1 MANDYTAEVLR
12 YIRRKGASGF
22 EPVTWLGSEQR
33 FVGALRNSGINNL
46 EEQYVLGTDTYTVTY
61 KDENDNDII
70 EKSYCVTPSNSL
82 EGVTD
87 YYKVISTIYNNPDPN
102 EDYKFEGDSLVF
114 SNKMNDVAFGDG
126 SSDYPSLESLYLL
139 NNSTFKFIGDTLDIV
154 PSTFTTIRK
163 DELYYIQSD
172 GTELL
177 VLTKLTG
184 EIFSRSDNK
193 KIVREKIINAIH
205 P

>member
-61 KDENDNDII
+61 QDNEGNDII
-70 EKSYCVTPSNSL
+70 EKSFCVTPSDTL
-82 EGVTD
+82 DGVTD
-87 YYKVISTIYNNPDPN
+87 YYKVVSTIYNNPDPN
-102 EDYKFEGDSLVF
+102 EDYKFDGDSLVF
-114 SNKMNDVAFGDG
+114 SNVANDVAFGDG
-126 SSDYPSLESLYLL
+126 SEDYPNLKSIYLL
-139 NNSTFKFIGDTLDIV
+139 NDDTFSFVENTLDIT
-154 PSTFTTIRK
+154 PSTFTILRK
-163 DELYYIQSD
+163 DELYFIQSD
-172 GTELL
+172 STELL
-177 VLTKLTG
+177 VLTKVTG
-184 EIFSRSDNK
+184 EKFTSDGK
-193 KIVREKIINAIH
+193 KVVREKIINAIN

>member
-61 KDENDNDII
+61 KDENNNDII
-70 EKSYCVTPSNSL
+70 EKSYCVTPSNTT

-87 YYKVISTIYNNPDPN
+87 YYKVITTIYENPDPK
-102 EDYKFEGDSLVF
+102 EDYKFEGESLVF
-114 SNKMNDVAFGDG
+114 SNEMNDVVFGDG
-126 SSDYPSLESLYLL
+126 SSDYPSLKTLYLL
-139 NNSTFKFIGDTLDIV
+139 NDDTFKFINSTLDIV

-163 DELYYIQSD
+163 DELYYIQTD
-172 GTELL
+172 GTPLL

-184 EIFSRSDNK
+184 ERLPRDGK
-193 KIVREKIINAIH
+193 KIIREQIINAIR